1 MGKLQMEKMVVPFL
15 SLKDITNSYHD
26 EIHDAVSRVMD
37 SGWYL
42 QGEETTLFESEYADY
57 IGTKYCVTCGNG
69 LDALTLMLRAY
80 KEIGLLHD
88 GDEII
93 VPANTYI
100 ATILA
105 ITENNLTPVLI
116 EPCIDTLQINPEY
129 IERNIT
135 SRTRAVM
142 IVHLYGRLAYTKLI
156 GEICN
161 KYGLL
166 LLEDNAQAHGCYYK
180 NKHTGAIGN
189 AAAHSF
195 YPGKNLGAL
204 GDAGAVTT
212 DNEELAR
219 TIRSLGNYGSA
230 EKYIFQYQGY
240 NSRID
245 EIQAA
250 ILRVKLRHLD
260 EANSIRKKIA
270 SFYYENISNPLI
282 TLPSQLPSEENV
294 YHIFPVLC
302 SKRDTFQ
309 KYLADNGIQ
318 TVIHYPIPPHQQ
330 QCYNVW
336 NKISLPVT
344 EHIANEELSL
354 PISPTMTSEQ
364 VAYVTDTVNKFE
376 HYGCN

>member
-105 ITENNLTPVLI
+105 ITENNLIPVLI

-212 DNEELAR
+212 DNEELAK
-219 TIRSLGNYGSA
+219 TIRSLGNYGST

-250 ILRVKLRHLD
+250 ILRVKLRYLD

-302 SKRDTFQ
+302 CKRDTFQ
-309 KYLADNGIQ
+309 QYLNKNGIQ

-336 NKISLPVT
+336 NKISLPIT